1 MTYISDIVESFY
13 ISGASQYVANPAPYP
28 LVVPGAWYEFLLT
41 RQVLGWTAGN
51 VIVVARW
58 MDVDNNFIDLIGW
71 GWDILSSVA
80 AVDAAP
86 VALALYAKAPVH
98 ASRLRIFFG
107 IDAAGS
113 GTAVTFTAVSV
124 RRCPMRLIV
133 VAEEASGTLVNY
145 AHPVHVSVKYTP
157 RYEVA
162 R

>member
-1 MTYISDIVESFY
+1 MTLIGDITPSFY
-13 ISGASQYVANPAPYP
+13 ISTTTGDMYVASYSTPYP
-28 LVVPGAWYEFLLT
+28 LIVPGAWYELLAT
-41 RQVLGWTAGN
+41 RKVTERIAGN

-58 MDVDNNFIDLIGW
+58 MDVDNNLIGW

-107 IDAAGS
+107 ADTGAS
-113 GTAVTFTAVSV
+113 LTVYFTAVSL
-124 RRCPMRLIV
+124 RRCPLRLIV
-133 VAEEASGTLVNY
+133 VAEEQAGTLVNY